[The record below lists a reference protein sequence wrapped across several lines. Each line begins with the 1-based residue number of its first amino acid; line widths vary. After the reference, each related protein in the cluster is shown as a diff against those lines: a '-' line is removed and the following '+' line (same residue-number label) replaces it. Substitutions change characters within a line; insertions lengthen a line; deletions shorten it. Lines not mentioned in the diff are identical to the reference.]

1 MNDKTK
7 IIILKIII
15 AIGGVCILIVFP
27 GSIPLG
33 LFIDNEFIVAFIV
46 YGAMILDGIVAV
58 LIILLGWLWRDIKTP
73 PTRADKIPL
82 PFCSYDETKKA
93 LQDSLEVFK
102 YNKQGEM
109 TKDNQVTVTL
119 YMKQFKSNEKDCFA
133 IIRTSELTDMTLN
146 IANDSI
152 TDILNEYYH
161 SKIITDKINMISV
174 FCVDR
179 ITPAL
184 QKLLNNN
191 IQQGYKNGRLPV
203 AISFG
208 GKNIYIAKQKDG
220 FAITKY
226 RRLRKQFFTILNN
239 AQRISCALTI
249 EE

>member
-1 MNDKTK
+1 MKDKTK
-7 IIILKIII
+7 IKILKTII
-15 AIGGVCILIVFP
+15 AIGGICILIVFP
-27 GSIPLG
+27 GSIPVG
-33 LFIDNEFIVAFIV
+33 LLIDNEFVVALIV
-46 YGAMILDGIVAV
+46 YGAMILDGIAAV
-58 LIILLGWLWRDIKTP
+58 LIILLGWLWRDIKEP
-73 PTRADKIPL
+73 PAKAEKIPL

-93 LQDSLEVFK
+93 LHTSLNAYG
-102 YNKQGEM
+102 YNKQGAIL
-109 TKDNQVTVTL
+109 KDDQLTVML
-119 YMKQFKSNEKDCFA
+119 YMKTFKSNEKDCFA

-161 SKIITDKINMISV
+161 GKITDKINMISV

-179 ITPAL
+179 LTPTL